1 MSTDSIRISRDFFE
15 SEDYLLDRFSRR
27 EAFFDLC
34 YLAAS
39 EDRSF
44 KIRGVL
50 VEQKKGQVAKSLRD
64 LAFRWRWAVN
74 TVVKYINEL
83 KEDGIIDTQ
92 QTSVIQLITIKK
104 YLLVD
109 TQTDTQTDTQNE
121 NQSAYYINIIN
132 NKDKEIKRLKEELSK
147 ESPKKK
153 EKDVAEE
160 QMLPLDIDDDKYTF
174 DKVWDLYDKKVGNK
188 EALRK
193 KWAGIKPKDKIKI
206 FEFIPAYVA
215 LTEKAYRKNFQTFLN
230 QKAWT
235 NEDIETNG
243 ITVPYGSFNPKL
255 VEDKELFHNFAE
267 NYNKKIHGSGLKE
280 IDLSKGLTEKR
291 RILFNIAYC
300 LHFNQMK
307 KVVENAIKNPRLNGS
322 TGFAADFDYI
332 FKPDNFLRIFEGY

>member
-1 MSTDSIRISRDFFE
+1 MCMIQLSLSFIQLYSPNEQLVMLQLLLHANENGVVEFSDRGIAKMTGLSYQQVRTIHQKWLRDNII
-15 SEDYLLDRFSRR
+15 
-27 EAFFDLC
+27 ANAVGN
-34 YLAAS
+34 AAS
-39 EDRSF
+39 NANRCFVTICEYDSYILF
-44 KIRGVL
+44 NNISH
-50 VEQKKGQVAKSLRD
+50 AHTNAASN
-64 LAFRWRWAVN
+64 AVD
-74 TVVKYINEL
+74 E
-83 KEDGIIDTQ
+83 KESSQEKD
-92 QTSVIQLITIKK
+92 
-104 YLLVD
+104 
-109 TQTDTQTDTQNE
+109 
-121 NQSAYYINIIN
+121 IN
-132 NKDKEIKRLKEELSK
+132 NKKIIKEELSK

-153 EKDVAEE
+153 EKNEAEE
-160 QMLPLDIDDDKYTF
+160 QMLPLDIEEDKYTF
-174 DKVWDLYDKKVGNK
+174 DKVWDLYDKKVGDK
-188 EALRK
+188 DKLRK

-255 VEDKELFHNFAE
+255 VEDRDLFKQFVINF
-267 NYNKKIHGSGLKE
+267 NNKIRGSGVKEVDLKN
-280 IDLSKGLTEKR
+280 GLTEKR

>member
-1 MSTDSIRISRDFFE
+1 MQLTRDLFDSYEYF
-15 SEDYLLDRFSRR
+15 SERFTRMQAYL
-27 EAFFDLC
+27 DLC
-34 YLAAS
+34 LLAAFS
-39 EDRSF
+39 DRSF
-44 KIRGVL
+44 YVRGNRIDL
-50 VEQKKGQVAKSLRD
+50 KEGQLAKSEEE
-64 LAFRWRWAVN
+64 LARRWKWSRN
-74 TVVKYINEL
+74 TVRAFLTE
-83 KEDGIIDTQ
+83 Q
-92 QTSVIQLITIKK
+92 QNIGNIEQQKSRLITITTIKMGICFE
-104 YLLVD
+104 
-109 TQTDTQTDTQNE
+109 QQNE
-121 NQSAYYINIIN
+121 QQNQQQKTQKSDTINNIN
-132 NKDKEIKRLKEELSK
+132 NKKIIKEELSK

-153 EKDVAEE
+153 EKNEVEE
-160 QMLPLDIDDDKYTF
+160 QMLPLDIEEDKYTF
-174 DKVWDLYDKKVGNK
+174 DKVWDLYDKKVGDK
-188 EALRK
+188 DKLRK

-243 ITVPYGSFNPKL
+243 ITVPYGTFNPKL
-255 VEDKELFHNFAE
+255 VEDRDLFKQFVINF
-267 NYNKKIHGSGLKE
+267 NNKIRGSGVKEVDLKN
-280 IDLSKGLTEKR
+280 GLTEKR